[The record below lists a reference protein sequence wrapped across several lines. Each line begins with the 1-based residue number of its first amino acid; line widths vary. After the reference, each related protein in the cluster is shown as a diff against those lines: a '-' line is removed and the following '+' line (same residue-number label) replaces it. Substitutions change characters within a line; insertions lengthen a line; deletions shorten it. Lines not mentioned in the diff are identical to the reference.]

1 MAKKII
7 DQEEMKE
14 CTFKPELNTNPKN
27 DLLSKSVLS
36 NSGATTTGG
45 GPTNGPPSQP
55 KYEQLYGLKKDQK
68 DKQDK
73 SKQDY
78 EYERNKEELTFAPKI
93 TSHHNTAPQRNTDE
107 SVVHDRAVQK
117 QVERLNKAREDKDR
131 IKNMTER
138 GYQKTGN
145 AGAESNGNFQNESV
159 MSNTTSTAQTT
170 KRPMTSSR
178 KSPRIVEPK

>member
-14 CTFKPELNTNPKN
+14 CTFKPELHAGGKN
-27 DLLSKSVLS
+27 DLSRSTLTANNV
-36 NSGATTTGG
+36 ATGG

-55 KYEQLYGLKKDQK
+55 KYEQLYGLKKAQK

-93 TSHHNTAPQRNTDE
+93 TSHHNTAP
-107 SVVHDRAVQK
+107 
-117 QVERLNKAREDKDR
+117 
-131 IKNMTER
+131 
-138 GYQKTGN
+138 
-145 AGAESNGNFQNESV
+145 
-159 MSNTTSTAQTT
+159 
-170 KRPMTSSR
+170 
-178 KSPRIVEPK
+178 